1 MIFDEQVARKP
12 DLYPWTRDFIDAMWQ
27 GHWTP
32 NEFSF
37 KSDLHDFK
45 VNLTEQER
53 GIIVRTLSAISQ
65 IEVAVKKFWS
75 RLGDNLPHPSIT
87 DMGLVMAQ
95 IEVVHNKAYEKL
107 LDVLDLYAQFEENL
121 KATEIGNRVI
131 YLRKYLDK
139 NYQDDKKQYLYSLIL
154 FTLFVENISLFSQFY
169 IILWFNR
176 YKNILRDTAQQVQY
190 TKNEELLHA
199 QAGIKLIN
207 TITIEYPEIFDAEL
221 QVKIIQESTH
231 ALISEFEII
240 DWILGD
246 FSASHLNADIVKTF
260 ILNRMNESLRDIG
273 IISRYEIDSQ
283 LISQTLW
290 MDEEVFGNSMTDF
303 FWKRP
308 VEYTKKATTF
318 SEEDLF

>member
-12 DLYPWTRDFIDAMWQ
+12 DLYPWTRNFIDAMWQ

-221 QVKIIQESTH
+221 RARIIQESAH
-231 ALISEFEII
+231 ALVSEFEII

-260 ILNRMNESLRDIG
+260 ILNRMNESLHDIG
-273 IISRYEIDSQ
+273 IISKYEIDSQ

-290 MDEEVFGNSMTDF
+290 MDEEVLGNSMTDF